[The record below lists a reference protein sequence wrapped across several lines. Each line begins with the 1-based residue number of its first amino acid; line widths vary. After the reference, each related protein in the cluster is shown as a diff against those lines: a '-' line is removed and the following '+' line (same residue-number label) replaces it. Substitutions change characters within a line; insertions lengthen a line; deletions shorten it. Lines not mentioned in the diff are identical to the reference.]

1 MMSKKTLV
9 VLALVSIVLGCG
21 KHSSQENVVPR
32 PDAEQEKQALHATL
46 TERRAERLNAEQRL
60 AKLKQELA
68 AEREKLSAAEK
79 ALQQDAD
86 NKRTTT
92 SAAAERAAE
101 RVKILETELVQ
112 LETEAAAQRAES
124 YRLVREQKLKIVEQ
138 QKKVGGK

>member
-32 PDAEQEKQALHATL
+32 PDAEREKQALHATL
-46 TERRAERLNAEQRL
+46 TERRVERLNAEQRL

-68 AEREKLSAAEK
+68 AEREKLSAAER
-79 ALQQDAD
+79 AAD

-92 SAAAERAAE
+92 SVAAE